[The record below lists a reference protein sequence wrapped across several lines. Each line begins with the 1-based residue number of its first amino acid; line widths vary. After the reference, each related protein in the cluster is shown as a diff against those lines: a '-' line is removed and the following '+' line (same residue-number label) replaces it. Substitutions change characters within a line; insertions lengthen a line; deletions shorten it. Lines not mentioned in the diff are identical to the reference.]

1 MNLADCSTP
10 GGKSRSALLE
20 TSAEILSPTLPPPSV
35 YVCVCFLKTFT
46 RFFQAHAWL
55 QAMGEVKW
63 KRIKAFDFKSTFLQ
77 EGVGTLWGWAGY
89 GKRVVLHM
97 TINKQH
103 DWAKILKS
111 DLLSILPK

>member
-20 TSAEILSPTLPPPSV
+20 TSAEILATTLPPPSV
-35 YVCVCFLKTFT
+35 YVCVCVCFLKTFT
-46 RFFQAHAWL
+46 RFFRAHAWL

-77 EGVGTLWGWAGY
+77 GGVGTLWGWAG
-89 GKRVVLHM
+89 
-97 TINKQH
+97 
-103 DWAKILKS
+103 
-111 DLLSILPK
+111 